1 MTIYIILGIIVL
13 LVIYILVMYNKLVKI
28 NNIVKEAFSTMD
40 IYLKKRWD
48 LIPNLVEVV
57 KEYEKHE
64 KETFSQIANLRTNQ
78 YNSMPMNR
86 KIKVNEQLTP
96 EVSKIIVISER
107 YPELKSNENFLQ
119 LSREL
124 VQIEDEIANSR
135 KYYNGAVR
143 ILNTKIQMFPNNIV
157 ASIFGFKQASM
168 FEANTEEKN
177 NIGVEL

>member
-1 MTIYIILGIIVL
+1 MTIYIILGIIL
-13 LVIYILVMYNKLVKI
+13 LLAIYILVMYNKLVKI

-48 LIPNLVEVV
+48 LIHNLVEVV

-96 EVSKIIVISER
+96 EVSKVIVISER

-143 ILNTKIQMFPNNIV
+143 ILNTKIQIFPNNIV